1 MRRALSI
8 LMLLVFWM
16 PALAP
21 LFGAI
26 GLDDAKVPVCC
37 RRHGQ
42 HHCSMSEAERA
53 TLQAIGAA
61 APEFRPPLQK
71 CPYRQQ
77 SVRDVQHGRFAVPV
91 GQLVYAALVSHPA
104 GLAQTQSKWRVS
116 RERARQKRGPPVD
129 LLS

>member
-8 LMLLVFWM
+8 LMVLVFSM

-21 LFGAI
+21 LFGAT
-26 GLDDAKVPVCC
+26 GLDDANVPICC

-42 HHCSMSEAERA
+42 HHCIMSEAERA

-61 APEFRPPLQK
+61 TPEFRAPAQK
-71 CPYRQQ
+71 CPYQQQ
-77 SVRDVQHGRFAVPV
+77 SVRDVQHGRFAVAP
-91 GQLVYAALVSHPA
+91 GQVVYAALVSHPT

-116 RERARQKRGPPVD
+116 RERARQKRGPPLD